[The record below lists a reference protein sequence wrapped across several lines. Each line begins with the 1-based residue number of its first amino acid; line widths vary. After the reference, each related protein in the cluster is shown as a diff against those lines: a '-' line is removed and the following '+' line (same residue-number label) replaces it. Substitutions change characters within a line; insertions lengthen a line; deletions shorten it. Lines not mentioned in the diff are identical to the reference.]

1 MGTCILRSH
10 FIVLNIDIIY
20 YKWYN
25 LINNV
30 ARGVFMSTANDKFQ
44 LMLKQID
51 METQIVEYQEF
62 ISGNYSLKKAEQEL
76 YDIAGNVNALVNLF
90 KSSKPQQVFDASAK
104 TDELQKLLKQGKLK
118 FGKLKDGTGLMPSLY
133 TTEEVTIGD
142 QTFKKGKMVSQV
154 RLNIKDITPD
164 MAQAI
169 NNVVVNQQLTRINAK
184 LDEMN
189 NNLGNIEQGQRNDR
203 IGLVSSAVQLMKE
216 ALATKDETLKKLLIA
231 NAVSTANNARFQLM
245 ETLKTDRRNFINQI
259 ESKNILDK
267 IKDNTKEIDNT
278 MDKMRTAFYYINMST
293 SVSAQGYMFLE
304 EKNAVLESICSYK
317 DFINDIF
324 IKDDFMEEL
333 QSYDDKSDNMWLEKP
348 KEIYETLDDFTINL
362 SDNLSFL
369 DHNENIELGDTS
381 ND

>member
-1 MGTCILRSH
+1 
-10 FIVLNIDIIY
+10 
-20 YKWYN
+20 
-25 LINNV
+25 
-30 ARGVFMSTANDKFQ
+30 MSTVNDEFQ

-51 METQIVEYQEF
+51 METQIVEYQDF
-62 ISGNYSLKKAEQEL
+62 ISGNFSLKKAEQEL
-76 YDIAGNVNALVNLF
+76 FDIVGNASAFVNLF
-90 KSSKPQQVFDASAK
+90 KSSKPQQFFDASAK
-104 TDELQKLLKQGKLK
+104 TDELQQLLKHGKLK

-142 QTFKKGKMVSQV
+142 KTFKKGKMVSQV
-154 RLNIKDITPD
+154 RLNVKDITPD

-169 NNVVVNQQLTRINAK
+169 NNVVVNQQLTKINAK

-203 IGLVSSAVQLMKE
+203 IGLVNSAVQLIKE
-216 ALATKDETLKKLLIA
+216 ALATKDETLKKLLIT
-231 NAVSTANNARFQLM
+231 NAVTTANNARFQLM

-304 EKNAVLESICSYK
+304 EKNAVLESICAYK
-317 DFINDIF
+317 YFINDIF

-348 KEIYETLDDFTINL
+348 KEIYETLDDFSINL
-362 SDNLSFL
+362 SDNLNFL
-369 DHNENIELGDTS
+369 NHNENIELGDIS

>member
-1 MGTCILRSH
+1 
-10 FIVLNIDIIY
+10 
-20 YKWYN
+20 
-25 LINNV
+25 
-30 ARGVFMSTANDKFQ
+30 MSTANDKFQ